1 MGITSAHIAA
11 ITAFTMW
18 GLFPI
23 YWKFFGELDAW
34 DLFSHRLVWSFLT
47 LILWLLY
54 KRKLHSL
61 KEIWRSPKTRFLLMA
76 SAILISTNWLLYI
89 YAVSVNRILEASLGY
104 FLNPLLNVFLG
115 WLILKEKI
123 RWTQWPAILLA
134 MMAMIILVLQS
145 GLNHFPWLALT
156 LSLSFA
162 SYGLIRKMA
171 HVGSLEGLT
180 FETCIVIIPT
190 LLIWNFRPS
199 TPMDVFGIL
208 PANKLLLLSLSG
220 VVTCVPLILF
230 AYGAKRL
237 PFSTLGFINYLSPV
251 FKFLCGWLIYHEVLT
266 NERLQA
272 FTLIWLAL
280 AWYTIES
287 FSFHR
292 KKREQS

>member
-23 YWKFFGELDAW
+23 YWKFFGELGAW

-47 LILWLLY
+47 LMIWLFY
-54 KRKLHSL
+54 KGKLHSL
-61 KEIWRSPKTRFLLMA
+61 KDIWKSPKTRLLLIA
-76 SAILISTNWLLYI
+76 SAILISSNWLLYI
-89 YAVSVNRILEASLGY
+89 YAVSVGKILEASLGY

-115 WLILKEKI
+115 WLILRERI

-134 MMAMIILVLQS
+134 MLAMIFLVVQS
-145 GLNHFPWLALT
+145 GLTHFPWLALT

-162 SYGLIRKMA
+162 TYGLIRKMA
-171 HVGSLEGLT
+171 HVGSLEGLA

-190 LLIWNFRPS
+190 LLIWCFRPS
-199 TPMDVFGIL
+199 HALEIFSIL
-208 PANKLLLLSLSG
+208 PLEKILILSLSG

-272 FTLIWLAL
+272 FSLIWMAL

-292 KKREQS
+292 KKLGQS